1 MLLHNRVIEGWQ
13 TKLDSSNSKLIKNIR
28 SYEWIFIF
36 SFAVYTKILF
46 QVSISKTF
54 KVSCQKLFTI
64 IMKKLLLTGLS
75 FLFICLSVFSQQ
87 KTEKTN
93 KASYQLAARFS
104 PNNLKKMIFSTTVSP
119 NWLPSGK
126 FWYSYSTPNT
136 TMWYIVDAEKEQK
149 SKLFD
154 NADLAAKLSLLTQD
168 PHDSKHLKL
177 DGIKFTNDENRIR
190 FEVKSNKEVLKT
202 EKERKDSKS
211 KTDSLK
217 KKTFYLEYDLRTTRL
232 TELNDSIKPKP
243 QKSWAS
249 FSPDTTVIIYAKNY
263 NLYWMDRENYKKA
276 QEDEKDSSIVEH
288 QFTTDGIKDYAWGGD
303 DYSFTTGDTVLDKR
317 KGVRILWSPNGK
329 QFILTR
335 KDDRDLNDLWVIHSV
350 GSGRPKLE
358 TYKYQM
364 PGENDSTRRELY
376 LFDFQNKTHKEIDVS
391 AFKNQNIG
399 LWSEKIPK
407 STPDDAPRILNWL
420 GSNDNFYIYRTSRDQ
435 KRIDLLKVNVNG
447 KTEVMVEERS
457 NVYLDIQRPLFFNNG
472 KEFAFWSERDG
483 WGHLYL
489 YDSDGKLKNQI
500 TKGEFFISG
509 IEAVDEK
516 TRRLFFTANGKE
528 QDENPY
534 YNHLYSINLDGSG
547 LSLLNKGN
555 FDHQIDFND
564 AQTFYVD
571 NYSRVNTVPETGL
584 FNRLGKKVMNLEKAD
599 LTQLFEA
606 GYKFPEP
613 FTVKADDGVT
623 DLYGVM
629 YKPFDFDSTKKY
641 PLIEYVYPG
650 PQTEAVNA
658 SFGRGMDRTDRLAQ
672 LGFVV
677 ITVGNRG
684 GHPARSKWYHTYGYG
699 NLRNYGLSDK
709 KAAAEQIAYRNSFI
723 DINKIGITG
732 HSGGGFMST
741 AAMLVYPDFFKV
753 AVSGSSNHENNIYN
767 RNWSERHHGVLERI
781 SPKGDTTF
789 TYNIDKNSALAKNL
803 KGNLMMATGDI
814 DNNVHPANTIRM
826 ADALIKANKRFDFVL
841 MPEQRHGYGNMTE
854 YFFWKLGEYFAEHL
868 LGDYRHEADIIEI
881 QNDIPQN

>member
-1 MLLHNRVIEGWQ
+1 
-13 TKLDSSNSKLIKNIR
+13 
-28 SYEWIFIF
+28 
-36 SFAVYTKILF
+36 
-46 QVSISKTF
+46 
-54 KVSCQKLFTI
+54 
-64 IMKKLLLTGLS
+64 MKKILLTGIS
-75 FLFICLSVFSQQ
+75 FLFICLPVIAQQ
-87 KTEKTN
+87 YQEKTN
-93 KASYQLAARFS
+93 KANYQLAARFS
-104 PNNLKKMIFSTTVSP
+104 PNNLKKMIFTTTVSP

-126 FWYSYSTPNT
+126 FWYSYSTPNNT
-136 TMWYIVDAEKEQK
+136 LWYLIDAEKQQK
-149 SKLFD
+149 NKLFD

-177 DGIKFTNDENRIR
+177 EGIKFTNDENRIR

-202 EKERKDSKS
+202 EKERKDSKL

-249 FSPDTTVIIYAKNY
+249 FSPDTSVIIYAKNY
-263 NLYWMDRENYKKA
+263 NLYWMDRDNYKKA
-276 QEDEKDSSIVEH
+276 QEDEKDSSIVEN

-364 PGENDSTRRELY
+364 PGESDSTRRELY
-376 LFDFQNKTHKEIDVS
+376 LFDFQNKTHKEIDIS

-407 STPDDAPRILNWL
+407 STPDDAPRILHWL
-420 GSNDNFYIYRTSRDQ
+420 GTNDNFYIYRTSRDQ

-447 KTEVMVEERS
+447 KTEVLVEERS

-472 KEFAFWSERDG
+472 KEFVFWSERDG

-489 YDSDGKLKNQI
+489 YGSNGKLKNQI
-500 TKGEFFISG
+500 TKGEFFISN
-509 IEAVDEK
+509 IEGVDEK
-516 TRRLFFTANGKE
+516 TRKLFFTANGKE
-528 QDENPY
+528 TGENPY
-534 YNHLYSINLDGSG
+534 YNHLYSINLDGSD

-623 DLYGVM
+623 DLFGVM

-658 SFGRGMDRTDRLAQ
+658 SFGRSMDRTDRLAQ

-699 NLRNYGLSDK
+699 NLRNYGLADK
-709 KAAAEQIAYRNSFI
+709 KAAAEQMAYRNSFI

-753 AVSGSSNHENNIYN
+753 AVSGSGNHENNIYN

-789 TYNIDKNSALAKNL
+789 NYNIDKNTSLAKNL
-803 KGNLMMATGDI
+803 KGHLMLSTGDV

-868 LGDYRHEADIIEI
+868 LGDYRHQADIIEI